1 MELYNINNQLRI
13 NTSNSEEFYKFE
25 TMKSF
30 SPEVDAKNNWYVLI
44 NFIANDKNNSLR
56 LYVKDVTNLGFTNS
70 QLSAIQLVRLISQ
83 WASTSASTPVSV
95 KSPFIIRST
104 GAALTLVPANVS
116 SISFSSTGTANATI
130 LVNGTTIIIKPG
142 ETVSYDAGGINN
154 YMPGGVFY
162 YNTSAA
168 GCELL
173 IAYVAL

>member
-1 MELYNINNQLRI
+1 MELYNFNNQLQI
-13 NTSNSEEFYKFE
+13 ITSNSQEFYKFE

-56 LYVKDVTNLGFTNS
+56 FYVKDVTNLGLTNS

-83 WASTSASTPVSV
+83 WASTSASITPTV

-104 GAALTLVPANVS
+104 GAALTMIPANVA

-130 LVNGTTIIIKPG
+130 LVNGTTVIIKPG
-142 ETVSYDAGGINN
+142 ETVSYDAGDINN
-154 YMPGGVFY
+154 YMPAGAFY

-173 IAYVAL
+173 IAYVS